1 MPLGDFLLPA
11 ENVRFAGD
19 DDERVE
25 YAEKRYRVYV
35 TDRRLILYARR
46 GLLLRSDDIVSER
59 LEAIHGIKYKESG
72 FPFRTATISIIGS
85 AAIEIKGPPSR
96 MKPLFQSLQ
105 SLTNNKGDSSGS

>member
-59 LEAIHGIKYKESG
+59 LEAIHGIKYKER
-72 FPFRTATISIIGS
+72 FSIPHRDHIHHRLCGNRDKGS
-85 AAIEIKGPPSR
+85 AFKDEAALSEPAIADK
-96 MKPLFQSLQ
+96 
-105 SLTNNKGDSSGS
+105 